1 MIDLVKA
8 EKVFKSYVNKYNT
21 EDQKIE
27 LKMKH
32 TYGVVSM
39 SGFIA
44 TKLGLD
50 EENIALA
57 KLIALLHDIGRFEQ
71 VKKYDRFIDTC
82 DKEQDHAE
90 YGIEVLFENNLIRT
104 FIKEKKYDN
113 IILKAIK
120 NHNKYEIE
128 EGLSE
133 EELLHCRII
142 RDADK
147 TDNLRVKQT
156 EEFQIIFNNDVDKS
170 IENGKIS
177 DDVYEDFMNNKQIK
191 CENRKTELDY
201 IVSYI
206 AWIYDYNFNIG
217 IQYLKDNECVEKLI
231 DRIDYK
237 DKDTK
242 QKMKEIKKHAKKYL
256 NKIK

>member
-8 EKVFKSYVNKYNT
+8 EKVFKSYVDKYNT

-27 LKMKH
+27 LKIKH

-44 TKLGLD
+44 KKIGLD

-71 VKKYDRFIDTC
+71 VKRFDRFIDNE
-82 DKEQDHAE
+82 DKDKDHAD
-90 YGIEVLFENNLIRT
+90 YGVDVLFENNLIRT
-104 FIKEKKYDN
+104 FIKEKQYDN
-113 IILKAIK
+113 IILKAIR

-128 EGLSE
+128 KGLSE
-133 EELLHCRII
+133 EELLHCRIL

-147 TDNLRVKQT
+147 TDNFRIRQT
-156 EEFQIIFNNDVDKS
+156 EEFKAILNNTTEE
-170 IENGKIS
+170 IMENGKIS
-177 DDVYEDFMNNKQIK
+177 DDVYEDFLSHRQIK

-201 IVSYI
+201 WVSYI
-206 AWIYDYNFNIG
+206 AWIYDYNFNVG
-217 IQYLKDNECVEKLI
+217 IKYLKDNEYVEKLI
-231 DRIDYK
+231 DRINYK
-237 DKDTK
+237 DKET
-242 QKMKEIKKHAKKYL
+242 QERMKEIKKCAKKYL

>member
-8 EKVFKSYVNKYNT
+8 EKVFKSYVDKYNT

-27 LKMKH
+27 LKIKH

-39 SGFIA
+39 SRFIA
-44 TKLGLD
+44 KKIGLD

-71 VKKYDRFIDTC
+71 VKRFDRFIDTE
-82 DKEQDHAE
+82 DKDKDHAD
-90 YGIEVLFENNLIRT
+90 YGVDVLFENNLIRT

-133 EELLHCRII
+133 EELLHCKIL

-147 TDNLRVKQT
+147 TDNFRIRQAEEFKAILNNAT
-156 EEFQIIFNNDVDKS
+156 EEIM
-170 IENGKIS
+170 ENGKIS
-177 DDVYEDFMNNKQIK
+177 DDVYEDFLSHKQIK

-201 IVSYI
+201 WVSYI
-206 AWIYDYNFNIG
+206 AWIYDYNFDVG
-217 IQYLKDNECVEKLI
+217 IKYLKDNEYVEKLI
-231 DRIDYK
+231 DRIKYK
-237 DKDTK
+237 DKETQDR
-242 QKMKEIKKHAKKYL
+242 MKEIKKCAKKYL
-256 NKIK
+256 SKIK